1 MADLSVWQLTAGF
14 LAAILV
20 FIGAMSLV
28 RYSRPVMLVI
38 LGFVLLIPAAGWAAY
53 AIVPGPEPHL
63 GPVLWL
69 AFIPAVLGLAVGV
82 WMLAWMSARRD
93 ALTFA
98 NIELLSNGT
107 LIVYA
112 ALIVALS
119 DVLALW
125 QPAWAI
131 ANVCAS
137 ALWLLAWAPPRL
149 RETRIDS
156 SVEINASVARVYSF
170 LVDPMNWPRY
180 QDGLEVVAVRPAG
193 PLAAGSEVVL
203 RQHYDSHIHGPKMLP
218 EVIETAS
225 VVSSVTPER
234 ELAMHLANRPAST
247 ATFAFAAAGEGRT
260 TLRSVAQSVAPYRLA
275 VFGAL
280 IELRTQRGERQVRA
294 QRSLAR
300 LQELLEDQ
308 PPSP

>member
-1 MADLSVWQLTAGF
+1 MWQLTAGF
-14 LAAILV
+14 LAAMLA
-20 FIGAMSLV
+20 FIGLVSLV
-28 RYSRPVMLVI
+28 RYSRPVMLVV

-53 AIVPGPEPHL
+53 AILPGPAPHPGL
-63 GPVLWL
+63 LLWL
-69 AFIPAVLGLAVGV
+69 AFIPAVGGLAVGV
-82 WMLAWMSARRD
+82 WMLAWMSARRT
-93 ALTFA
+93 ALTYA

-107 LIVYA
+107 LVVYA

-137 ALWLLAWAPPRL
+137 AFWLLAWAPPTL
-149 RETRIDS
+149 RETRIESAVDI
-156 SVEINASVARVYSF
+156 EAPVARVYSF
-170 LVDPMNWPRY
+170 LIDPTNWPRY
-180 QDGLEVVAVRPAG
+180 QEGLEVVAVRPPG

-203 RQHYDSHIHGPKMLP
+203 RQRYDSHIRGPKLLP

-225 VVSSVTPER
+225 VVSVLTPER
-234 ELAMHLANRPAST
+234 ELTMHLAGRPAST
-247 ATFAFAAAGEGRT
+247 ATFGFAPARDEAT
-260 TLRSVAQSVAPYRLA
+260 TVRSVAHSVAPYRLA

-280 IELRTQRGERQVRA
+280 IELRTQRGERRARA

-300 LQELLEDQ
+300 LKELLEAPPDHQ
-308 PPSP
+308 P